1 MPVGSSEIPM
11 ILPSASSSPLSWS
24 LGNPAQPFWIQGE
37 VPFLPDSTAWLVIPP
52 NRAPDCPTCT
62 GRKWMPR
69 SPSDNALW
77 NEHPLPGSKR
87 PVIPS
92 QTVIFL
98 PLHSFAPLCGDY
110 SNLPSSFSQS
120 KAQCQLGLCPHLFY
134 VQHLGVCL
142 APGVTRQMDTG

>member
-1 MPVGSSEIPM
+1 MPVGSSEIPL

-52 NRAPDCPTCT
+52 NRAPDCPTCM

-69 SPSDNALW
+69 SPSDSALW
-77 NEHPLPGSKR
+77 TEHPLPGSKR

-98 PLHSFAPLCGDY
+98 PLHSFALCVVIILICQAV
-110 SNLPSSFSQS
+110 SHRAKHSANLVCVPICSMSS
-120 KAQCQLGLCPHLFY
+120 
-134 VQHLGVCL
+134 
-142 APGVTRQMDTG
+142 T